1 MLLCMMLML
10 SSGIIAQAATEAVY
24 QDENRVSFYF
34 ELEAY
39 GDKDQSDIAVKE
51 NSEKHAYFYFEICNP
66 YLEQYPVMLRLRSG
80 TNNTS
85 ASELYDIDARELDV
99 NYYNDYGKK
108 GYPYYFRIQ
117 TDSNTFMASTASG
130 IWIP

>member
-1 MLLCMMLML
+1 MKKQKTLLGMLLCMMLML

-51 NSEKHAYFYFEICNP
+51 NSEIHIW
-66 YLEQYPVMLRLRSG
+66 
-80 TNNTS
+80 NNI
-85 ASELYDIDARELDV
+85 L
-99 NYYNDYGKK
+99 
-108 GYPYYFRIQ
+108 
-117 TDSNTFMASTASG
+117 
-130 IWIP
+130 